1 MNNQELFNCT
11 ITPYEKQ
18 LQKFCNFTK
27 DEANLILKLY
37 NKVDIIFSTE
47 NTLQKA
53 WRYARLLSSFCY
65 DDIFIGIINQ
75 WDNLDD
81 CITTNEGKETY
92 FRNTLGYTASEY
104 TASEYNTLKNGLIH
118 NHGVAFDN
126 DNIIDFAHLQYSLA
140 ARLAYVL
147 NKSEPS
153 FICDRY
159 FWINDYQCYSDEEI
173 SYLVGWLGDAVLID
187 VFGTEET
194 TFNNTAYMS
203 DLDAENIFRLIMK
216 EKTVAEAITEYY
228 SDMALHNNRA
238 TIFLQHIPLRTVK
251 EKIFCELI
259 GSYLIQE
266 YKVKKNIL
274 SDIINY
280 EDCLWD
286 SLESFYPDT
295 YNFLKSL
302 EERSSTLKRYTEN
315 IYWFV

>member
-1 MNNQELFNCT
+1 MENKELFYDNT
-11 ITPYEKQ
+11 TSLEIQ
-18 LQKFCNFTK
+18 LQKLFNFSKEDT
-27 DEANLILKLY
+27 NLILNLY
-37 NKVDIIFSTE
+37 NKIDSLYHDE
-47 NTLQKA
+47 NLIKKA
-53 WRYARLLSSFCY
+53 WRYASLLSLFFY
-65 DDIFIGIINQ
+65 DGLFINVS
-75 WDNLDD
+75 DPFEESSDFFTAEED
-81 CITTNEGKETY
+81 KEKY
-92 FRNTLGYTASEY
+92 FIDTLGYSNIEY
-104 TASEYNTLKNGLIH
+104 CRLKNALI
-118 NHGVAFDN
+118 DN
-126 DNIIDFAHLQYSLA
+126 YKKTFNNNNLIDFAHLQYALA

-173 SYLVGWLGDAVLID
+173 SYLVGWLGDAVLVD

-203 DLDAENIFRLIMK
+203 DLDAENIFHLIMK

-238 TIFLQHIPLRTVK
+238 TVFLQHIPLRTVK

-259 GSYLIQE
+259 GSHLIQE